1 MNARRVLLAILGLT
15 LLVYLPG
22 VIRNDFVSLD
32 DILLITNNDKV
43 HGFSPEHLWRAFTSY
58 DPELYVPLTLFTYQ
72 MEYTI
77 AGLHPFLYHLDN
89 LLLHLGSIVLV
100 YACTKHIVKICHPEP
115 VEGRHVGANVSMVRQ
130 AYHDTL
136 LPLFC
141 AAIFA
146 LHPLNV
152 EAVSWAAARKDVLS
166 GFLML
171 VSLWGFLRFRE
182 SEDPKWYKL
191 SLTAFGCALL
201 AKVSVILLP
210 VSFLLLDAQQG
221 NFRLKKGSKEF
232 APFAAFMLVAG
243 TIALFGKT
251 AQMDAMG
258 FADQI
263 LLSCKALAMMIGKFL
278 FPIGLTAYYPQVTPV
293 TANLFFVLFVL
304 FVFVLLIAVWK
315 LRRTLPLFTW
325 GIAFFLL
332 AMLPSFMNFLKKG
345 MLFVT
350 SDRYAYIG
358 MIGLT
363 LALGSLLYPLHKRI
377 SEYAAQIVGCLAL
390 CVLAGASLVQAQTW
404 KDSIALYESALAVHP
419 KFAPALNNLGAA
431 VYMLG
436 ETDRSLAL
444 YEEAIA
450 SDPTLTSGYNNIA
463 LHRRKKGD
471 LAGALS
477 SVKTG
482 LSMIPPNRRA
492 FEEEI
497 TAWSLLGSLLDERGE
512 SDAALAAFAKGAKRA
527 PESPDARYNYG
538 VSLQKRGMREEA
550 RRELL
555 AYLNLRSSD
564 IEARYRL
571 AAIEAELGLLTEALQ
586 NLAIIVSRDPTYE
599 KAAEHLERIQAILR
613 Q

>member
-1 MNARRVLLAILGLT
+1 MNTRRVLLAILGLT

-72 MEYTI
+72 VEYTI
-77 AGLHPFLYHLDN
+77 AGLHPLLYHFDN
-89 LLLHLGSIVLV
+89 LLLHLGSIILV
-100 YACTKHIVKICHPEP
+100 YACIRRIADNESLGIC
-115 VEGRHVGANVSMVRQ
+115 
-130 AYHDTL
+130 
-136 LPLFC
+136 C

-171 VSLWGFLRFRE
+171 LSLWGFLRFRE
-182 SEDPKWYKL
+182 SEDSKWYKL

-201 AKVSVILLP
+201 AKVSIVLLP
-210 VSFLLLDAQQG
+210 ISFIMLDVVRKD
-221 NFRLKKGSKEF
+221 FRLQKVCKEF
-232 APFAAFMLVAG
+232 APFAALMIVFGL
-243 TIALFGKT
+243 IAAFGKT
-251 AQMDAMG
+251 TQIHDVG
-258 FADQI
+258 IGDQI
-263 LLSCKALAMMIGKFL
+263 LLSAKAVVVTIGRFL
-278 FPIGLTAYYPQVTPV
+278 LPVGLNAYYPQTTPV
-293 TANLFFVLFVL
+293 AVNLFFVLFV
-304 FVFVLLIAVWK
+304 FFVLALIITSWK
-315 LRRTLPLFTW
+315 LHSTFPLFSW

-358 MIGLT
+358 MIGLA
-363 LALGSLLYPLHKRI
+363 LALGSLLYPLRKRI

-404 KDSIALYESALAVHP
+404 KDSIALYERALAVHP

-436 ETDRSLAL
+436 EADRSLAL

-450 SDPTLTSGYNNIA
+450 SDPTLTSAYNNIA

-471 LAGALS
+471 LEGALTS
-477 SVKTG
+477 LKKG
-482 LSMIPPNRRA
+482 LSMIPPDRRA

-512 SDAALAAFAKGAKRA
+512 SDAALAAFAKGAERA

-555 AYLNLRSSD
+555 AYLDLRSGD

-571 AAIEAELGLLTEALQ
+571 AAIEAELGLLTEAQQ
-586 NLAIIVSRDPTYE
+586 NLAIIVSQNPNYE
-599 KAAEHLERIQAILR
+599 KAAEHMSRIQQMLR
-613 Q
+613 R